1 MTQDKTNPPSLSPI
15 EAATAVLGQKP
26 REAILY
32 VEIGSDTLD
41 QLGALFLAIGLLHEK
56 CNSSTEIKH
65 LVSLGRYITSDIG
78 NLIGAE
84 YDKMVEAIEAAE
96 AQEVEA

>member
-1 MTQDKTNPPSLSPI
+1 MTQGKTNQSSLSPI